1 MREWVLPTEKQAG
14 GGDMVQPSA
23 EQMKPYEDAL
33 WDWFLET
40 AVVPDW
46 YGGAKQPDTR
56 QVREHLATC
65 GIDREYSS
73 LPTLGRFGTFKGTF
87 ADDNTAPGV
96 VCGVWRCNCDERDGE
111 DAVSWYGDGDLVVEG
126 EFSLG
131 EIIYQVVQNGLGVK
145 AEPGEG

>member
-1 MREWVLPTEKQAG
+1 MGREY
-14 GGDMVQPSA
+14 PSD

-40 AVVPDW
+40 AVIPAW
-46 YGGAKQPDTR
+46 YGGAEKKATAE
-56 QVREHLATC
+56 VREHLATC

-73 LPTLGRFGTFKGTF
+73 LPSLGKFATFKGTF

-96 VCGVWRCNCDERDGE
+96 VCQLWRCNCDARDGE
-111 DAVSWYGDGDLVVEG
+111 DSVNCYSDGDLVVEG

-131 EIIYQVVQNGLGVK
+131 EIIYQVVQNGLGGK
-145 AEPGEG
+145 AGPGEG